1 MLFGMLA
8 PMSRPPALS
17 GVDQEQILGRFEE
30 AWRSGPAPAIDQFVV
45 PGNRQ
50 LLEELVKIDLNY
62 RWQRRVNCLRLED
75 YVARHPLLG
84 PVEQL
89 SLSLIGTEY
98 WARRRYG
105 DGPAQQEYVARFG
118 RHGPALLT
126 ELRRVDAELAAEQQ
140 PAADRSP
147 PAPVGASS
155 SPPPAAL
162 GTVLRGL
169 PLLTAGQLEEVL
181 SQLEP
186 RFPEPRALARELLS
200 RGWLTPYQ
208 VNLLLQGRAQEL
220 VLGPYVLL
228 ERLGSGG
235 GGQVFKARHSLMQRI
250 AAVKVIR
257 KELLANAEVVSRFQR
272 EILSI
277 SQLTHPNIVQAYDA
291 GAIGAGFYLAME
303 YVEGIDLSRLVKRDG
318 PLTVETACGYARQ
331 AALGLQHIS
340 ERGLVHRDIKPSN
353 LMLITGVS
361 SLGNAAQIKIL
372 DLGLARLE
380 RPAGEL
386 AALTD
391 SGAVMMGTLDYMA
404 PEQALNAH
412 QVDARADIYSLG
424 CTLFYLLTG
433 KAPYSGGTLAQT
445 LVGHQQEPVPDIS
458 RSHRELPPGLN
469 SILKRM
475 MAKQPAERFAT
486 AAEVAQALGQ
496 IAAPPAARAL
506 VPVSAAAAYLP
517 VPVGPAR
524 GEMIVIDVRP
534 RPPVWKRVLP
544 ALREGR
550 RGLHWL
556 QQRPRRALAALAGLI
571 VLLLVGWLVL
581 RPSGPG
587 QAFLSDLREDPV
599 QLDAGAEFRKDGTYR
614 QFGGKIQLITSN
626 GTPAP
631 HALFVRPPRDR
642 STIVA
647 YPLDGRFR
655 WFRATVGMADG
666 SSSVDSLRFKVLGD
680 GKLLWESKLITT
692 SRARDECQVDI
703 RAVKVLQLSTYW
715 STPNH
720 ESYPIWIDAQV
731 GR

>member
-1 MLFGMLA
+1 MLA
-8 PMSRPPALS
+8 TMSRPPA
-17 GVDQEQILGRFEE
+17 GPIDQERILGGFEE
-30 AWRSGPAPAIDQFVV
+30 AWRNGSAPAIDQFMM
-45 PGNRQ
+45 PGNRP

-62 RWQRRVNCLRLED
+62 RWQRRVNCLRLEE
-75 YVARHPLLG
+75 YVVRYPLLG

-89 SLSLIGTEY
+89 SLPLIGTEY

-140 PAADRSP
+140 PIANRTPAASP
-147 PAPVGASS
+147 PGPS
-155 SPPPAAL
+155 SPTSAVLVA
-162 GTVLRGL
+162 TLRGL
-169 PLLTAGQLEEVL
+169 PLLNAGQLDEVL
-181 SQLEP
+181 TQLQP
-186 RFPEPRALARELLS
+186 RLPEPRALARELLA

-208 VNLLLQGRAQEL
+208 VNLLLQGRGQDL

-257 KELLANAEVVSRFQR
+257 KELLADADVVSRFQR

-291 GAIGAGFYLAME
+291 GVIGAGFYLAME
-303 YVEGIDLSRLVKRDG
+303 YVEGIDLARLVKRDG
-318 PLTVETACGYARQ
+318 PLAVHTACGYARQ

-353 LMLITGVS
+353 LMLTNSVPS
-361 SLGNAAQIKIL
+361 MGNAVQIKIL

-380 RPAGEL
+380 RPPGEL

-391 SGAVMMGTLDYMA
+391 TGAVMMGTLDYMA
-404 PEQALNAH
+404 PEQALHSH

-445 LVGHQQEPVPDIS
+445 LVGHQQLPIPDIGQL
-458 RSHRELPPGLN
+458 RRDVPCGL
-469 SILKRM
+469 SDILKRM
-475 MAKQPAERFAT
+475 MAKQPSDRFAT

-496 IAAPPAARAL
+496 IAAPPSARAL
-506 VPVSAAAAYLP
+506 VPISAHLP
-517 VPVGPAR
+517 VPVVPAR
-524 GEMIVIDVRP
+524 GEVIVIEVRP
-534 RPPVWKRVLP
+534 RPPAWQRLLP
-544 ALREGR
+544 ALGSGR
-550 RGLHWL
+550 RGVHWL
-556 QQRPRRALAALAGLI
+556 RRRPRLALVALAGL
-571 VLLLVGWLVL
+571 VLLVVIGWLVL
-581 RPSGPG
+581 SPSGPS
-587 QAFLSDLREDPV
+587 QAFLTDLREDV
-599 QLDAGAEFRKDGTYR
+599 KLDAGAEFRKDGTYR
-614 QFGGKIQLITSN
+614 QFSGKIQLITAN
-626 GTPAP
+626 GIPAP
-631 HALFVRPPRDR
+631 HALFVRPPRNG
-642 STIVA
+642 STIIT
-647 YPLDGRFR
+647 YPLGGRYR

-680 GKLLWESKLITT
+680 GKLLWESRLIDT
-692 SRARDECQVDI
+692 SRVRDECQVDI
-703 RAVKVLQLSTYW
+703 RGVKVLQLSTFW
-715 STPNH
+715 FTPNY